1 LAIKIFKFDILS
13 FEYEPDEF
21 LSDRIKYLSLERDYE
36 YNENNRMKKE
46 KKRWCGFIHFC
57 IPPTGKQSLFI
68 YSNHDEHTHP
78 YRYEYAVIE
87 RRYWRMTFI
96 GYVQI
101 ITIEKPSNLVSSG

>member
-46 KKRWCGFIHFC
+46 KEVVWVYTFLYSSDRKTIPIHIFE
-57 IPPTGKQSLFI
+57 P
-68 YSNHDEHTHP
+68 
-78 YRYEYAVIE
+78 
-87 RRYWRMTFI
+87 
-96 GYVQI
+96 
-101 ITIEKPSNLVSSG
+101 